1 MEKTNRLLAMID
13 GSLYSDSVCGHAAWV
28 AKTINF
34 GVDVIHV
41 IGRRGAGT
49 DASNLSGNIGFGART
64 ALLEELSE
72 HDTQM
77 AKLAHKRGRLI
88 LEDAAALIEKAGVT
102 DVLTRMRNGEIVE
115 TVLATES
122 NVDLIIMGKRGEGA
136 DFDKM
141 HPGSNLERVA
151 RSCSKPILVA
161 SRKYE
166 PIKRVLLAFDG
177 GKSSRKALEHVSKSK
192 LLKGLP
198 VKVLMVGD
206 TDSAAKRSLEE
217 GIKTL
222 EAGGYSVESECVPG
236 VAETVISKDVDQ
248 NDHGLLVMG
257 AYGHS
262 QIRSLILGSTT
273 TAMISSCKIP
283 VMLFR

>member
-1 MEKTNRLLAMID
+1 MAKTNRLLAMID

-28 AKTINF
+28 ASKLNF

-49 DASNLSGNIGFGART
+49 DASNLSGNIGLGART
-64 ALLEELSE
+64 TLLEELSE

-88 LEDAAALIEKAGVT
+88 LEDAAALIGQAGVS
-102 DVLTRMRNGEIVE
+102 DVQTRMRNGEIVE
-115 TVLATES
+115 TVLASES
-122 NVDLIIMGKRGEGA
+122 SVDLIIMGKRGEGA

-151 RSCSKPILVA
+151 RSCTKPILVA

-166 PIKRVLLAFDG
+166 PIQRVLIAYDG
-177 GKSSRKALEHVSKSK
+177 GKSSRKALEHVAKSQ

-198 VKVLMVGD
+198 IKLLMVSD
-206 TDSAAKRSLEE
+206 NDSTAKQ
-217 GIKTL
+217 TL
-222 EAGGYSVESECVPG
+222 EQGTTLLQDGGFTVTSECVSG
-236 VAETVISKDVDQ
+236 VPETVISKDVDQ

-257 AYGHS
+257 AYGHTR
-262 QIRSLILGSTT
+262 IRSLILGSTT